1 MKNDKNAFV
10 KGAHRKCFFN
20 TYHSLAKIWNHPG
33 LLQIA
38 KEDRDSQQG
47 DDIIENFILDSS
59 FSDDDTYQDFLNGGL
74 KNSSM
79 LNYSFVEVRNSLG

>member
-38 KEDRDSQQG
+38 KEDRYSQQG

-59 FSDDDTYQDFLNGGL
+59 FSDDDIDQDFLNGGL
-74 KNSSM
+74 KNSSI
-79 LNYSFVEVRNSLG
+79 LNYSFAEV